1 MILLKPSF
9 EILNITRDPLRL
21 IERAGRVCYRSEDK
35 IAEGSAERFCRM
47 LIKNGHESVLEHA
60 HATVEIVTSR
70 DVTHQLVRHRLASP
84 SQESQRYCDYYSGH
98 VRFIIPEWATLEA
111 NDITDLNAEDEYV
124 EDAAEWE
131 WLTQVFE
138 SETGYRLLRKLG
150 KSPEQ
155 ARAVLPNC
163 TATTIVVTANFREWR
178 HIFRLRSGSCAD
190 AEMRRVMLPLLS
202 EMQNRVP
209 VVFDDIG
216 GDHGTE

>member
-1 MILLKPSF
+1 MILIKPSF

-35 IAEGSAERFCRM
+35 IADGSAERFCRM

-70 DVTHQLVRHRLASP
+70 DVTHQLVRHRLTSP
-84 SQESQRYCDYYSGH
+84 SQESQRYCDYSGH
-98 VRFIIPEWATLEA
+98 VRFIIPEWAEIKPDD
-111 NDITDLNAEDEYV
+111 DIGPEDVTVGKNE
-124 EDAAEWE
+124 EWE
-131 WLTQVFE
+131 WLTQVFGA
-138 SETGYRLLRKLG
+138 ETGYRLLRKLG
-150 KSPEQ
+150 KRPEQ
-155 ARAVLPNC
+155 ARSVLPNC

-178 HIFRLRSGSCAD
+178 HIFRLRTDIHAD

-202 EMQNRVP
+202 EMQSRVP

>member
-1 MILLKPSF
+1 MILMKPSF

-35 IAEGSAERFCRM
+35 IAEGSAEKFCRM

-70 DVTHQLVRHRLASP
+70 DVTHQLVRHRLISP
-84 SQESQRYCDYYSGH
+84 SQESQRYCDYHFGH

-138 SETGYRLLRKLG
+138 AETGYRLLRKLG
-150 KSPEQ
+150 KRPEQ
-155 ARAVLPNC
+155 ARSVLPNC

>member
-1 MILLKPSF
+1 
-9 EILNITRDPLRL
+9 
-21 IERAGRVCYRSEDK
+21 
-35 IAEGSAERFCRM
+35 M

-70 DVTHQLVRHRLASP
+70 DVTHQLVRHRLTSP
-84 SQESQRYCDYYSGH
+84 SQESQRYCDYSGQ
-98 VRFIIPEWATLEA
+98 VRFIIPEWTGIEP
-111 NDITDLNAEDEYV
+111 DDEYDAVDFENV
-124 EDAAEWE
+124 EVMSSPGWE
-131 WLTQVFE
+131 WLTQVFGA
-138 SETGYRLLRKLG
+138 ETGYRLLRKLG

-155 ARAVLPNC
+155 ARSVLPNC

-178 HIFRLRSGSCAD
+178 HIFRLRTDSHAD
-190 AEMRRVMLPLLS
+190 AEIRRVMQPLLA

>member
-35 IAEGSAERFCRM
+35 IADGSAEKFCRM

-70 DVTHQLVRHRLASP
+70 DVTHQMVRHRLISP
-84 SQESQRYCDYYSGH
+84 SQESQRYCDYSGH
-98 VRFIIPEWATLEA
+98 VRFIIPEWATIEPDEMT
-111 NDITDLNAEDEYV
+111 NLNAADEYV
-124 EDAAEWE
+124 EDAADWE

-138 SETGYRLLRKLG
+138 AETGYQRLRELG
-150 KSPEQ
+150 KRPEQ
-155 ARAVLPNC
+155 ARSVLPNC

-178 HIFRLRSGSCAD
+178 HIFRLRTDSHAD
-190 AEMRRVMLPLLS
+190 AEMRRMMQPLLA
-202 EMQNRVP
+202 EMQNLVP

>member
-35 IAEGSAERFCRM
+35 IADGSAERFCRM

-70 DVTHQLVRHRLASP
+70 DVTHQLVRHRLISP
-84 SQESQRYCDYYSGH
+84 SQESQRYCDYSGQ
-98 VRFIIPEWATLEA
+98 VRFIIPEWA
-111 NDITDLNAEDEYV
+111 DIEPADEYGDIDFENV
-124 EDAAEWE
+124 EVMSSPEWE
-131 WLTQVFE
+131 WLAQVFE
-138 SETGYRLLRKLG
+138 AETGYRRLRELG
-150 KSPEQ
+150 KLPEQ
-155 ARAVLPNC
+155 ARQVLPNC

-178 HIFRLRSGSCAD
+178 HIFRLRTDSHAD
-190 AEMRRVMLPLLS
+190 AEIRRVMLPLLS

-216 GDHGTE
+216 GDHGTK

>member
-21 IERAGRVCYRSEDK
+21 IERAGRVCYRSGDQ
-35 IAEGSAERFCRM
+35 ATEGSAEKFCRM

-70 DVTHQLVRHRLASP
+70 DATHQLVRHRLISP
-84 SQESQRYCDYYSGH
+84 SQESQRYCDYSGQ
-98 VRFIIPEWATLEA
+98 VRFIIPEWA
-111 NDITDLNAEDEYV
+111 DIEPDDEYGDV
-124 EDAAEWE
+124 EFEDVEVMSNPDWE
-131 WLTQVFE
+131 WLAQVFE
-138 SETGYRLLRKLG
+138 AEDGYRLLRKLG

-155 ARAVLPNC
+155 SRSVLPNC

-178 HIFRLRSGSCAD
+178 HIFRLRTDSHSD
-190 AEMRRVMLPLLS
+190 AEIRRVMLPLLS